1 MIERITNYKIKYIS
15 SIKKK
20 KKDKLRKEVKI
31 YTKYEMS
38 TLNIN
43 KENEKEGKGK
53 NRFETS

>member
-20 KKDKLRKEVKI
+20 EKDKLRKEVKI